1 MLMHSPRLIAI
12 FLAVAAPALL
22 AQPPAVPVE
31 SSRELHGTPLK
42 IKQVEPKR
50 LHVDESCSGRLQTG
64 KPEFSKPEGR
74 ETVRLPLTNLT
85 TAPLTIRVATCFI
98 LSDGEVV
105 PNPYEDVK
113 GGFEGM
119 SRGFLGVLSL
129 GASEMAIVNETSDAT
144 IVTTH
149 TLPPSRAVIV
159 EHQLPFASES
169 VVGSRSRVCVVTETV
184 DANHAKEVRRII
196 KEQYWKVRDSYF
208 DERLA
213 ETKRWED
220 LRNRLDKERASL
232 EPLSDAYHEAMDAY
246 WRAHQSHQEILASLE
261 QKFLNFARSQEQSLR
276 SALSPETP

>member
-12 FLAVAAPALL
+12 FLAVAAPAVL

-31 SSRELHGTPLK
+31 SSRELRETPLK
-42 IKQVEPKR
+42 IKRVEPKR
-50 LHVDESCSGRLQTG
+50 LHVDESCSGRLQPG

-149 TLPPSRAVIV
+149 TLPPNRAVIV